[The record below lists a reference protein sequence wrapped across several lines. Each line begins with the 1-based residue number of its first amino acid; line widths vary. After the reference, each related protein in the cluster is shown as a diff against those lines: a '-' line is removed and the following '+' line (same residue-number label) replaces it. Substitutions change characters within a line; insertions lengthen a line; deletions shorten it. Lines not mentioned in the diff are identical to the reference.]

1 MFEKVKAILRDCR
14 GITLV
19 ELLVALSLLTIVSV
33 ALFNFI
39 GFSQRSWYKA
49 NSNAAITS
57 EAQVLLMQVER
68 DIRFAKRGSEGQPG
82 IEILNQGHGLRV
94 NKFVNGDERII
105 RYLFQ
110 SGNILTREVLT
121 PAGETVME
129 MVYDNV
135 FQGVDEDGQLLP
147 VFSTLGNKVRL
158 KCFLENPP
166 GQVTKKLEVDTLF
179 AVRGKGVM

>member
-1 MFEKVKAILRDCR
+1 MFERVKATLRDCR

-19 ELLVALSLLTIVSV
+19 ELLVALSLLTIVAV

-39 GFSQRSWYKA
+39 GFSQRSWHKA
-49 NSNAAITS
+49 NTNAALTS

-68 DIRFAKRGSEGQPG
+68 DIRFAKRGSQGQPG

-94 NKFVNGDERII
+94 NKSVNGEERII
-105 RYLFQ
+105 RYLLQ

-129 MVYDNV
+129 TEYVNV
-135 FQGVDEDGQLLP
+135 FQNVDEDGQAVP
-147 VFSTLGNKVRL
+147 VFAIFDNKVKL
-158 KCFLENPP
+158 KCFIEIPP
-166 GQVTKKLEVDTLF
+166 GHLSKKLEVDTLF
-179 AVRGKGVM
+179 TVRGKGVM